1 MVHGELSSV
10 NREPVNHEQSSENR
24 EPVNREQR
32 SFEQLVQRGLTIP
45 NVHCRQSQSKALSKL
60 YLSVRYWSIVTK
72 SVVIQPLTGYLVRQW
87 ITPSGS

>member
-45 NVHCRQSQSKALSKL
+45 NVHCRQSQSKALPPTRHFLVLAVLIAPAS
-60 YLSVRYWSIVTK
+60 SG
-72 SVVIQPLTGYLVRQW
+72 VVIR
-87 ITPSGS
+87 S